1 MHPRGQKPASASQST
16 ARFDRR
22 WNGLAGGFVTG
33 RWLVVTSRALPWRTV
48 LEPTAWLVLE
58 ELVIDCWLEGAT
70 ATSAHNARTLGE
82 RLGRSKDA
90 MARALR
96 GLVQVGLI
104 ERVVERDLHSSRFT
118 SSHYVVDLHA
128 AGMAVVDES
137 NGLDVIESL
146 FISAEERGDAT
157 SDIPANALRELVG
170 DEGEVEK
177 CRSTNLHPGA
187 APRSPR
193 PASGRADTAGT
204 MGRPCSPPGLA
215 APGLFD
221 PDPDGQ

>member
-1 MHPRGQKPASASQST
+1 MSA
-16 ARFDRR
+16 
-22 WNGLAGGFVTG
+22 G
-33 RWLVVTSRALPWRTV
+33 RVPGVVLVLTDRALELRQT

-58 ELVIDCWLEGAT
+58 ELVIDCHMDGAT
-70 ATSAHNARTLGE
+70 ATSPHNARTLGE

-96 GLVQVGLI
+96 SLVEVGLI
-104 ERVVERDLHSSRFT
+104 VRVVERDLHSSRFT

-128 AGMAVVDES
+128 AGMAVLDES
-137 NGLDVIESL
+137 SGLDVIESL
-146 FISAEERGDAT
+146 SVSAEERGDAT

-193 PASGRADTAGT
+193 PASGRADTVGT
-204 MGRPCSPPGLA
+204 MGRACSPPGWVG
-215 APGLFD
+215 PGLFD